1 VSLIKTITSA
11 FGKMVIVAALL
22 GAFLVGLVS
31 VVWLSLRGEEVKVP
45 EVVGKDVLESEK
57 ELAAL
62 GLKLKRRANRFSEEK
77 PNTILEQL
85 PKSGDSVKTGQ
96 TISVVVSR
104 INPEGSEEPAVLDK
118 EDTSNTA
125 NSAVNP
131 DAPANKKKEVKK
143 PVSTTRDV
151 ESTKTNK
158 NSNIAS
164 KNGSTANKNNSTANK
179 NDTNKADS
187 NSSNKN
193 GSTANTAT
201 KANTTVANKPVVKPA
216 ANTGGDIR
224 PRKVPQ

>member
-11 FGKMVIVAALL
+11 FGKMAIVAALL

-104 INPEGSEEPAVLDK
+104 INPEGSEEPATLDK
-118 EDTSNTA
+118 SDDANSA

-131 DAPANKKKEVKK
+131 DAPVNKKKEVKK

-158 NSNIAS
+158 NANIA
-164 KNGSTANKNNSTANK
+164 KNGSLGNKNSSTSNK
-179 NDTNKADS
+179 SDTNKTDS

-193 GSTANTAT
+193 GSTTNTAT

-216 ANTGGDIR
+216 TNTGGGDLR

>member
-11 FGKMVIVAALL
+11 FGKMAIVAALL

-104 INPEGSEEPAVLDK
+104 INPEGSEEPAVIEKND
-118 EDTSNTA
+118 EA
-125 NSAVNP
+125 NSAGNSTENP
-131 DAPANKKKEVKK
+131 SAAANKKKEVKK

-151 ESTKTNK
+151 ESSKANK
-158 NSNIAS
+158 NSNITN
-164 KNGSTANKNNSTANK
+164 KNGSTSNKNGSNSNK
-179 NDTNKADS
+179 SETNKDS
-187 NSSNKN
+187 NSSNKS
-193 GSTANTAT
+193 GSATNTVT
-201 KANTTVANKPVVKPA
+201 KANTTVANKPVVKPV

>member
-11 FGKMVIVAALL
+11 FGKMAIVAALL

-45 EVVGKDVLESEK
+45 EVIGKDVLESEK

-96 TISVVVSR
+96 TVSVVVSR
-104 INPEGSEEPAVLDK
+104 INPEGSEEPAVIEKD
-118 EDTSNTA
+118 EANTA
-125 NSAVNP
+125 NSTSNP
-131 DAPANKKKEVKK
+131 DAPATKKKDVKK

-151 ESTKTNK
+151 ESVKTNK
-158 NSNIAS
+158 NANVANKSSSSN
-164 KNGSTANKNNSTANK
+164 KNSSTANKS
-179 NDTNKADS
+179 DTNKSDS
-187 NSSNKN
+187 SSGNKN
-193 GSTANTAT
+193 GSAANTAT

-216 ANTGGDIR
+216 TNTGGDIR

>member
-1 VSLIKTITSA
+1 MSLIKTITSGI
-11 FGKMVIVAALL
+11 GKMAIVAALL

-31 VVWLSLRGEEVKVP
+31 VVWLSLRGDAVQVP

-85 PKSGDSVKTGQ
+85 PKSGDTVKTGQ

-104 INPEGSEEPAVLDK
+104 INPEGTEEPAVIEKD
-118 EDTSNTA
+118 DNA
-125 NSAVNP
+125 NSANTPENP
-131 DAPANKKKEVKK
+131 DAATNKKKDVKK

-158 NSNIAS
+158 NANV
-164 KNGSTANKNNSTANK
+164 ANKNNSST
-179 NDTNKADS
+179 
-187 NSSNKN
+187 SNKN
-193 GSTANTAT
+193 TSNSNKITGNTTVKANTAT
-201 KANTTVANKPVVKPA
+201 NTTVKANTTVVNKPVNKPAA

>member
-1 VSLIKTITSA
+1 VSLIKTITSGI
-11 FGKMVIVAALL
+11 GKMAIVAALL

-31 VVWLSLRGEEVKVP
+31 VVWLSLRGDAVQVP

-85 PKSGDSVKTGQ
+85 PKSGDTVKTGQ

-104 INPEGSEEPAVLDK
+104 INPEGTEEPATLEKD
-118 EDTSNTA
+118 DNA
-125 NSAVNP
+125 NSANTPDNP
-131 DAPANKKKEVKK
+131 DAAANKKKDVKK

-151 ESTKTNK
+151 ESTKTAK
-158 NSNIAS
+158 NANV
-164 KNGSTANKNNSTANK
+164 ANKNNSST
-179 NDTNKADS
+179 
-187 NSSNKN
+187 SNKN
-193 GSTANTAT
+193 TSNTNKSTANTT
-201 KANTTVANKPVVKPA
+201 VKANTSTNTTVKANTATTVNKPVNKPAA

>member
-1 VSLIKTITSA
+1 MA
-11 FGKMVIVAALL
+11 IVAALL

-31 VVWLSLRGEEVKVP
+31 VVWLSLRGDAVQVP

-85 PKSGDSVKTGQ
+85 PKSGDTVKTGQ

-104 INPEGSEEPAVLDK
+104 INPEGTEEPAVIEKD
-118 EDTSNTA
+118 DDA
-125 NSAVNP
+125 NSANTPDNPNNP
-131 DAPANKKKEVKK
+131 DAPTNKKKEVKK

-158 NSNIAS
+158 NANV
-164 KNGSTANKNNSTANK
+164 ANKNNSSTTNK
-179 NDTNKADS
+179 NTS
-187 NSSNKN
+187 NSNKSSSNTAVK
-193 GSTANTAT
+193 ANTAT
-201 KANTTVANKPVVKPA
+201 NTAVKANTTTVVNKPVVNKPAA
-216 ANTGGDIR
+216 ANTGGDVR

>member
-1 VSLIKTITSA
+1 VNLIKTITSA
-11 FGKMVIVAALL
+11 FGKMAIVAALL

-85 PKSGDSVKTGQ
+85 PKPGDSVKTGQ

-104 INPEGSEEPAVLDK
+104 INPEGSEEPAVIEKDN
-118 EDTSNTA
+118 DANGV
-125 NSAVNP
+125 NSAENP
-131 DAPANKKKEVKK
+131 TAAANKKKEVKK

-151 ESTKTNK
+151 ESIKTDKNSNVTNK
-158 NSNIAS
+158 NSS
-164 KNGSTANKNNSTANK
+164 
-179 NDTNKADS
+179 
-187 NSSNKN
+187 SSNKN
-193 GSTANTAT
+193 SSNSNKSDANKDSNANNKNSSTTNTAN
-201 KANTTVANKPVVKPA
+201 KANTTVVNKPVVKPA
-216 ANTGGDIR
+216 TNTGGDIR

>member
-11 FGKMVIVAALL
+11 FGKMAIVAALL

-31 VVWLSLRGEEVKVP
+31 VVWLSLRGDEIKVP

-77 PNTILEQL
+77 PNTVLEQL
-85 PKSGDSVKTGQ
+85 PKSGETVKTGQ
-96 TISVVVSR
+96 VISVVVSR

-118 EDTSNTA
+118 EDGSNKDVVDPVET
-125 NSAVNP
+125 VT
-131 DAPANKKKEVKK
+131 KKKDVKK

-158 NSNIAS
+158 NSNVS
-164 KNGSTANKNNSTANK
+164 NKTGST
-179 NDTNKADS
+179 
-187 NSSNKN
+187 SNKN
-193 GSTANTAT
+193 SSTTNKSDSNKTNSAANTAV
-201 KANTTVANKPVVKPA
+201 KANTAGTDKPAANKPPANKPA

>member
-1 VSLIKTITSA
+1 VSLFKTITSA
-11 FGKMVIVAALL
+11 FGKMAIVAALL
-22 GAFLVGLVS
+22 GAFLIGLVG
-31 VVWLSLRGEEVKVP
+31 VVLLSLRGEEVKVP
-45 EVVGKDVLESEK
+45 EVIGKDVLESEK

-85 PKSGDSVKTGQ
+85 PKSGESVKTGQ

-104 INPEGSEEPAVLDK
+104 INPEGNEEPAIIEK
-118 EDTSNTA
+118 EEANTA
-125 NSAVNP
+125 NQAVNP
-131 DAPANKKKEVKK
+131 DELGKKKKEVKK

-158 NSNIAS
+158 AANVTNKNSSSGNKNSSNSNKS
-164 KNGSTANKNNSTANK
+164 ET
-179 NDTNKADS
+179 

-193 GSTANTAT
+193 SSTTNTT
-201 KANTTVANKPVVKPA
+201 VKANTTVVNKPVNKTPA
-216 ANTGGDIR
+216 TNTGGDVR